1 MAITQMDS
9 ANKPLSSDGRT
20 YHVETRP
27 GEVANRIVTVGDPQR
42 ARIMAQHL
50 DAILFEHS
58 SHRGFL
64 TITGLYR
71 GVPLSIVA
79 IGMGL
84 SMMDFFVRE
93 TRMVVQGPLTIV
105 RFGSC
110 GSICDAT
117 TGDVIVADSAFG
129 INRNYDYFDNGE
141 GTPYR
146 LSSLQASD
154 PALASHLARHMQR
167 VGHVV
172 RGAVGNADSFYGSQ
186 GRTGDDF
193 YDANDSLIPLI
204 QESVPGA
211 AALEMESHMLFHL
224 ARTSTGRLNA
234 RPPSIRAGCALLV
247 FADRS
252 GNAFISPEMNTRMVI
267 QATTAVFDALV
278 DDAPTQEGMHPSAGS
293 VWEPKV

>member
-1 MAITQMDS
+1 MPNAQMDS

-42 ARIMAQHL
+42 ARIMAQQL
-50 DAILFEHS
+50 DSIVFEHS

-71 GVPLSIVA
+71 NVPLSIVA

-93 TRMVVQGPLTIV
+93 TRMVVDGPLSIV

-110 GSICDAT
+110 GSICDARV
-117 TGDVIVADSAFG
+117 GDVIVADAAFG
-129 INRNYDYFDNGE
+129 INRNYDYFDSGA

-146 LSSLQASD
+146 LSSLEPGD
-154 PALASHLARHMQR
+154 GPLTELLAGGMAA
-167 VGHVV
+167 VGPVV

-193 YDANDSLIPLI
+193 YDANDGLVAWVRE
-204 QESVPGA
+204 QVPGA
-211 AALEMESHMLFHL
+211 VALEMESHMLFHL
-224 ARTSTGRLNA
+224 ARVSTGRLND
-234 RPPSIRAGCALLV
+234 RPPSVRAGCALLV
-247 FADRS
+247 FADRT
-252 GNAFISPEMNTRMVI
+252 GNSFISPEMSTRMVI
-267 QATTAVFDALV
+267 AATKAVFDALV
-278 DDAPTQEGMHPSAGS
+278 ADS
-293 VWEPKV
+293 K